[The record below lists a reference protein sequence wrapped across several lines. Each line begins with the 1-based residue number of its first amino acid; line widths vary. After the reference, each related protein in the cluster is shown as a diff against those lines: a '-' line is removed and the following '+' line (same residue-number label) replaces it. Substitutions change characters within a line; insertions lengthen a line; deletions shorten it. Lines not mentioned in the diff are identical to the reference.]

1 MQKENR
7 RIQMTRRLLKEA
19 LLELLE
25 TERIEKIS
33 VRTLCEKANVN
44 RTTFYKYYTSQYDLL
59 SEMETDLLTQINQ
72 CVQAKEAKGGLEKK
86 LVFMKENMKLCQIL
100 IGNQTDTDF
109 QMKLLN
115 LPGVKQELEQNLH
128 IENVEQKY
136 MREFVVNGS
145 YAIVVRWLKE
155 GCMECPEQMAQ
166 IIIEILKASGTHD

>member
-1 MQKENR
+1 MKKENR
-7 RIQMTRRLLKEA
+7 RIQMTRRLLKDA

-72 CVQAKEAKGGLEKK
+72 CVQAKETKGGLEKK
-86 LVFMKENMKLCQIL
+86 LAFMKENMKLCKIL
-100 IGNQTDTDF
+100 IGNQTDIDF

-115 LPGVKQELEQNLH
+115 LPGVRQELEQNLH
-128 IENVEQKY
+128 IENAQQKY

-155 GCMECPEQMAQ
+155 DCMECPEQMAQ
-166 IIIEILKASGTHD
+166 IIIGILKSLKTIK